1 MPSSKAL
8 KRQDYIRT
16 LLETCGE
23 VSAKDLADRLN
34 VSVWTVRR
42 DLNSLEH
49 CGVLRRY
56 YGGADPVHGADEAS
70 MFTTRSSFRVYA
82 EVNLE
87 AKRCIGL
94 AAARLLHYGER
105 VALSG
110 GTTTLEAAKALKK
123 TRFKGE
129 VVTNALDIA
138 LELAEVPDIRVVCT
152 GGDVLPRYHT
162 LVGAD
167 TEHMLKLHHFD
178 VAVIGVTGIS
188 LHNGITVNR
197 QVDATALEL
206 MMSHSLRTI
215 LVADRSKFGRV
226 CFAPFSPDVSIDVL
240 VTDAPLP
247 VEYCE
252 YLEMRRIKIVIA
264 EKMPESL
271 RSGQE

>member
-8 KRQDYIRT
+8 KRQEYIRS
-16 LLETCGE
+16 LLETLGE
-23 VSAKDLADRLN
+23 VSARDLADRLK

-49 CGVLRRY
+49 CGVLKRY
-56 YGGADPVHGADEAS
+56 YGGADTVHGPDGAS
-70 MFTTRSSFRVYA
+70 LFTTRSSFRVYA

-110 GTTTLEAAKALKK
+110 GTTTLEVAKALKI

-138 LELAEVPDIRVVCT
+138 LELAEEPDIHVVCT

-162 LVGAD
+162 LVGPD
-167 TEHMLKLHHFD
+167 TEHMLKQHHFD
-178 VAVIGVTGIS
+178 AAVIGVTGIS
-188 LHNGITVNR
+188 LRNGITVNS

-206 MMSHSLRTI
+206 MMGHSHRTI
-215 LVADRSKFGRV
+215 LVADRTKFGHV
-226 CFAPFSPDVSIDVL
+226 CFAPFSPEAAIDYL
-240 VTDAPLP
+240 VTDTPLP
-247 VEYCE
+247 VEYSQ
-252 YLEMRRIKIVIA
+252 YLQMRKINVVIA
-264 EKMPESL
+264 ENYPEKIPAN
-271 RSGQE
+271 